1 LLNASIKLR
10 ALFALQAYYE
20 LYTQLLQS
28 CKTGH
33 KAVTSASSINRQN
46 SLPRALR
53 CGECSEPIEVQAK
66 FCGQCGHVMA
76 TVQSTHGPAHVERVA
91 RCTNQVP
98 GFARAQFADITP
110 KVRAEI
116 NQIMSALFRERFILI
131 LNTIVLL
138 SVNLFGFFLSMK
150 AYTEFIGDDVAK
162 LVIAF
167 TPFLFVNGVGFVAII
182 PIRGTKRE
190 IYRLQQRLVFLK
202 AQMDFSH
209 LSR

>member
-1 LLNASIKLR
+1 MLDTSIKLR
-10 ALFALQAYYE
+10 ALFSLQAYYE
-20 LYTQLLQS
+20 VYQQLFHS
-28 CKTGH
+28 HKTGH
-33 KAVTSASSINRQN
+33 KAVTSAFSINRPDAI
-46 SLPRALR
+46 PRTLR
-53 CGECSEPIEVQAK
+53 CGQCNEPMEAQAK
-66 FCGQCGHVMA
+66 FCGQCGKVMA
-76 TVQSTHGPAHVERVA
+76 VAQNTHGPAHVERVA

-116 NQIMSALFRERFILI
+116 NQIMNALFRERFILI
-131 LNTIVLL
+131 LNTIILL
-138 SVNLFGFFLSMK
+138 GVNLFGFFLSMK

-190 IYRLQQRLVFLK
+190 IYKLQQRLVFLK
-202 AQMDFSH
+202 AQMDYSH
-209 LSR
+209 LTR